1 MATAYIYNHTAR
13 KVMAG
18 ENPATDTY
26 KVMLLNSTAVAAF
39 DATDTLL
46 DEVSATGSNEVYGN
60 GWTQGGET
68 ISNISI
74 DTVTTNDAKMVG
86 DDVYKLVST
95 GNLGPYHGYVVYNDS
110 SSGDAPIV
118 LVDIEADETTLDGS
132 ILRIDFSTNG
142 IINATVA

>member
-26 KVMLLNSTAVAAF
+26 KVMLLNSTAIAAF
-39 DATDTLL
+39 DATDVTL
-46 DEVSATGSNEVYGN
+46 DEVSATGTNEVYGN

-74 DTVTTNDAKMVG
+74 NTVTTNDAVMIG
-86 DDVYKLVST
+86 DDVYKLIS
-95 GNLGPYHGYVVYNDS
+95 GGDLGPYSGYVVYNDS
-110 SSGDAPIV
+110 VSGDPPIV
-118 LVDIEADETTLDGS
+118 LVDIETNETTLEGS

-142 IINATVA
+142 IISGTVA